1 MNRNRKRPAGAMLV
15 RITNQADKYKGKKQR
30 GKKIKGAVLI
40 AGDAVIRAWLLAREF
55 QINLVV
61 GCDVANIPV
70 LENLQSGAE
79 PDDNAAAH
87 TLRCLLENAVGRFGR
102 MRNRKN
108 TKKRVQL
115 LFGAGGNQLIH
126 LADILLFLGIAG
138 GNIEDQRLEQ
148 IHFGA
153 VPEVVAF
160 LAAGILDD
168 DIAEKLSHQFLTAD
182 LRKTIP

>member
-1 MNRNRKRPAGAMLV
+1 MNRNRKRPTRAMFV
-15 RITNQADKYKGKKQR
+15 RIANQADKHEGKKQR
-30 GKKIKGAVLI
+30 GKKVKCAVLI
-40 AGDAVIRAWLLAREF
+40 ACNAVIRAWLLSREF
-55 QINLVV
+55 QIDLVV

-79 PDDNAAAH
+79 TNDNAAAH
-87 TLRCLLENAVGRFGR
+87 TLRRLLENAVWRFGR

-153 VPEVVAF
+153 VPEVVTFFAPCVF
-160 LAAGILDD
+160 DD
-168 DIAEKLSHQFLTAD
+168 DITKE
-182 LRKTIP
+182 LRH

>member
-1 MNRNRKRPAGAMLV
+1 
-15 RITNQADKYKGKKQR
+15 
-30 GKKIKGAVLI
+30 
-40 AGDAVIRAWLLAREF
+40 
-55 QINLVV
+55 
-61 GCDVANIPV
+61 
-70 LENLQSGAE
+70 
-79 PDDNAAAH
+79 
-87 TLRCLLENAVGRFGR
+87 

-160 LAAGILDD
+160 LAAGIFDD
-168 DIAEKLSHQFLTAD
+168 DVTEKLSHQFLTAD
-182 LRKTIP
+182 LRKAIP

>member
-1 MNRNRKRPAGAMLV
+1 MNRNRKRPTGAMFV
-15 RITNQADKYKGKKQR
+15 RIANQADKHEGKKQR
-30 GKKIKGAVLI
+30 GKKIKCAVLI
-40 AGDAVIRAWLLAREF
+40 ACNAVIRAWLLSREF
-55 QINLVV
+55 QIDLVV

-87 TLRCLLENAVGRFGR
+87 TLRRLLENAVWRFGR
-102 MRNRKN
+102 MREGKN
-108 TKKRVQL
+108 IKKRIQF
-115 LFGAGGNQLIH
+115 LFGTGGEQLVH
-126 LADILLFLGIAG
+126 FADVLLFLGIAG

-168 DIAEKLSHQFLTAD
+168 DITKE
-182 LRKTIP
+182 LRH

>member
-1 MNRNRKRPAGAMLV
+1 MFV
-15 RITNQADKYKGKKQR
+15 RIANQADKHEGKKQR
-30 GKKIKGAVLI
+30 GKKVKCAVLI
-40 AGDAVIRAWLLAREF
+40 ACNAVIRAWLLSREF
-55 QINLVV
+55 QIDLVV

-87 TLRCLLENAVGRFGR
+87 TLRRLLENAVWRFGR
-102 MRNRKN
+102 MREGKN
-108 TKKRVQL
+108 IKKRIQF
-115 LFGAGGNQLIH
+115 LFGTGGEQLVH
-126 LADILLFLGIAG
+126 FADVLLFLGIAG

-148 IHFGA
+148 IHFCA

-168 DIAEKLSHQFLTAD
+168 DVTKKLGHQFLTAD

>member
-1 MNRNRKRPAGAMLV
+1 MFV
-15 RITNQADKYKGKKQR
+15 RIANQADKHEGKKQR
-30 GKKIKGAVLI
+30 GKKVKCAVLI
-40 AGDAVIRAWLLAREF
+40 ACNAVIRAWLLSREF
-55 QINLVV
+55 QIDLVV

-87 TLRCLLENAVGRFGR
+87 TLRRLLENAVWRFGR
-102 MRNRKN
+102 MREGKN
-108 TKKRVQL
+108 IKKRIQF
-115 LFGAGGNQLIH
+115 LFGTGGEQLVH
-126 LADILLFLGIAG
+126 FADVLLFLGIAG

-160 LAAGILDD
+160 FAAGILDD
-168 DIAEKLSHQFLTAD
+168 NVTKKLGHQFLTAD